1 VRLQVASTLGFVQT
15 LGVGVGAR
23 VGVGDAEPDGVE
35 VGTAD
40 PDGLVVEVPGNAQ
53 EARIVV
59 AAATARSP
67 GATVRM
73 PVIRTAWPK
82 GLGSADH
89 SSSRS
94 ESMKFGVVLPG
105 GIAPQQLEQA
115 ILAEESGWDGSSSG
129 RRATASSACAR
140 SASA

>member
-1 VRLQVASTLGFVQT
+1 VASTLGFVQT
-15 LGVGVGAR
+15 FGVGVGAR

-40 PDGLVVEVPGNAQ
+40 PDGLVEVPGNAQ

-73 PVIRTAWPK
+73 PVIRAAWQK
-82 GLGSADH
+82 GLA
-89 SSSRS
+89 
-94 ESMKFGVVLPG
+94 
-105 GIAPQQLEQA
+105 
-115 ILAEESGWDGSSSG
+115 SSG
-129 RRATASSACAR
+129 QKR
-140 SASA
+140 

>member
-1 VRLQVASTLGFVQT
+1 VASTLGFVQT
-15 LGVGVGAR
+15 FGVGVGAR

-40 PDGLVVEVPGNAQ
+40 PDGLVEVPGNAQ
-53 EARIVV
+53 DARIVV
-59 AAATARSP
+59 AAATARSQ

-73 PVIRTAWPK
+73 PVIRAAWAK
-82 GLGSADH
+82 GLGSADQ

-129 RRATASSACAR
+129 RRATASSACVR